1 MYRVYWIAWGFLLA
15 LTVLMVGLDQA
26 PLPRTTVV
34 VLMLT
39 AMLFKAC
46 LIGAFFMHLRSERLA
61 LVLGIVVG
69 LPLNALILYILI
81 APDALRIFNMVN
93 RE

>member
-26 PLPRTTVV
+26 PLPRAVFV

-39 AMLFKAC
+39 AMSIKAC
-46 LIGAFFMHLRSERLA
+46 LIGAIFMHLRAERLA
-61 LVLGIVVG
+61 LVLGVVVG

-93 RE
+93 QE